1 MKKILFLTLLMII
14 LVSVCLTSCFKPTGS
29 GGTTQPDN
37 DPNANKKSYTVTFDS
52 DGGSS
57 VASQSVVI
65 GKYVTEPSTP
75 IKHGYVFLGW
85 YYGSDKWN
93 FSTPVTGN
101 MTLKAKWTPDP
112 ASCKHADSANDGIC
126 DNCGTAL
133 VLIKFNPENGSP
145 VTYQLVVSGGY
156 ATEPT
161 APTKA
166 NYIFAGWYK
175 GSTKWN
181 FSTPVTS
188 DLNLTAKWEPDL
200 SNCSHKNANEDDY
213 CDICNERLNFSVT
226 YKYGTETLTFSSK
239 YNSYSILDTGFT
251 LPVAEKSHYTF
262 FGWFEDEL
270 LTKQVTSIDVTKG
283 GDITLYAG
291 LAPVEYSITYEL
303 NGGTNASG
311 NPTTYT
317 VSDLPLTL
325 LAPEKEGYTFGGWYT
340 DNTFTQSIEETPI
353 IGDLTP
359 HAKWTEIIIEFKVT
373 YLDHN
378 GNVLATDTLLKS
390 NNDQPLRDHTEFSA
404 LTVAGYTFLSWVN
417 PENESEKYVC
427 IPAGN
432 DTDMVIKA
440 SIKNGATHSIL
451 YYVDGSDTTTETF
464 YEAEGY
470 NNFYIPTTKNGYTFD
485 GWYSDTAYTVKVTAI
500 APNTLED
507 VKLYGRFTP
516 NVYNVSFTVDGAP
529 FNGGFT
535 QYTVSEAGI
544 PLPEIPAK
552 EGYFILG
559 WYTKTGQLMVDNQI
573 AAGTFGDLE
582 LHAEY
587 SKSSYRVTYH
597 LDDGTN
603 AAGNPLSLTVSDL
616 PITLADP
623 TKNGYIFRGWFTD
636 SAYTQIITE
645 LTIYHLGNIDLYAKW
660 EALPFTVTYLDH
672 LGNVLTVDTVYV
684 SQNDQALRSYTEF
697 PALTVEGYKFLNWVN
712 PENESESYLCVPA
725 GHTTDMVVKASIKN
739 EITHNVIYYVDG
751 DRFVSEIFL
760 EVEGFN
766 SFYIPTKGG
775 YTFDGWYTD
784 SACTI
789 DATAIAPGTTED
801 VTLYGKFI
809 PNVYNVS
816 FTIDGAVFNGGF
828 TQYVV
833 SDEDI
838 LLPEIPAKE
847 GYIILGWYT
856 ADDQLMVENKIA
868 AGYYGDLELHAVYKK
883 SSYKITYYLNGGS
896 NDDRNVT
903 EYRYEEIP
911 KLYSAGSKEGYVFAG
926 WYTDASY
933 SGEPIISIEEVANQD
948 VKLFAL
954 WLPYVEEDTSTE
966 TPIIPF

>member
-133 VLIKFNPENGSP
+133 VLIKFNPDNNTS
-145 VTYQLVVSGGY
+145 VTSQIIVSGSC

-161 APTKA
+161 APTKE

-226 YKYGTETLTFSSK
+226 YKYGTETLTFLSK

-262 FGWFEDEL
+262 FGWFEDEF

-303 NGGTNASG
+303 NDGTNASG

-340 DNTFTQSIEETPI
+340 DNTFTQSIEEI
-353 IGDLTP
+353 NLDNIKDLKLY
-359 HAKWTEIIIEFKVT
+359 AKWTEIIIEFKVT

-378 GNVLATDTLLKS
+378 GNVLAVDTLIKSKNDQALRNYTDFPALTDT
-390 NNDQPLRDHTEFSA
+390 
-404 LTVAGYTFLSWVN
+404 GYSFLGWVT
-417 PENESEKYVC
+417 PDNESEKYVR
-427 IPAGN
+427 IPAGH
-432 DTDMVIKA
+432 DTDIVVKA
-440 SIKNGATHSIL
+440 SMKNEIVHHVN
-451 YYVDGSDTTTETF
+451 YYVDGSLF
-464 YEAEGY
+464 
-470 NNFYIPTTKNGYTFD
+470 
-485 GWYSDTAYTVKVTAI
+485 
-500 APNTLED
+500 
-507 VKLYGRFTP
+507 
-516 NVYNVSFTVDGAP
+516 
-529 FNGGFT
+529 
-535 QYTVSEAGI
+535 
-544 PLPEIPAK
+544 
-552 EGYFILG
+552 
-559 WYTKTGQLMVDNQI
+559 
-573 AAGTFGDLE
+573 
-582 LHAEY
+582 
-587 SKSSYRVTYH
+587 
-597 LDDGTN
+597 
-603 AAGNPLSLTVSDL
+603 
-616 PITLADP
+616 
-623 TKNGYIFRGWFTD
+623 
-636 SAYTQIITE
+636 
-645 LTIYHLGNIDLYAKW
+645 
-660 EALPFTVTYLDH
+660 
-672 LGNVLTVDTVYV
+672 
-684 SQNDQALRSYTEF
+684 
-697 PALTVEGYKFLNWVN
+697 
-712 PENESESYLCVPA
+712 ESE
-725 GHTTDMVVKASIKN
+725 T
-739 EITHNVIYYVDG
+739 
-751 DRFVSEIFL
+751 FL

-766 SFYIPTKGG
+766 NFYMPTKVG

-801 VTLYGKFI
+801 VTLYGKYVPI
-809 PNVYNVS
+809 VYNVS
-816 FTIDGAVFNGGF
+816 FTVDGAVFNGGF
-828 TQYVV
+828 TQYII
-833 SDEDI
+833 SAEDI

-903 EYRYEEIP
+903 EYHYGEIP
-911 KLYSAGSKEGYVFAG
+911 KLYSAGYKEGYVFAG

>member
-133 VLIKFNPENGSP
+133 VWIKFNPDNNTS
-145 VTYQLVVSGGY
+145 VTSQIIVSGSC

-161 APTKA
+161 APTKE

-175 GSTKWN
+175 GSTKWI

-226 YKYGTETLTFSSK
+226 YKYGTETLTFLSK

-303 NGGTNASG
+303 NDGTNASG
-311 NPTTYT
+311 NPTSFT

-340 DNTFTQSIEETPI
+340 DNTFTQSIEEI
-353 IGDLTP
+353 NLDNIGNLTLY
-359 HAKWTEIIIEFKVT
+359 AKWTEIIIEFKVT

-378 GNVLATDTLLKS
+378 SNVLAVDTLIKSKNDQALRNYTDFPALTDT
-390 NNDQPLRDHTEFSA
+390 
-404 LTVAGYTFLSWVN
+404 GYSFLGWVN
-417 PENESEKYVC
+417 PDNESEKYVR
-427 IPAGN
+427 IPAGH
-432 DTDMVIKA
+432 DTDIVVKA
-440 SIKNGATHSIL
+440 SMKNEIVHHVN
-451 YYVDGSDTTTETF
+451 YYVDGSLFESETF
-464 YEAEGY
+464 LEVEGF
-470 NNFYIPTTKNGYTFD
+470 NNFYMPTKVGYTFD
-485 GWYSDTAYTVKVTAI
+485 GWYSD
-500 APNTLED
+500 
-507 VKLYGRFTP
+507 
-516 NVYNVSFTVDGAP
+516 
-529 FNGGFT
+529 
-535 QYTVSEAGI
+535 
-544 PLPEIPAK
+544 
-552 EGYFILG
+552 
-559 WYTKTGQLMVDNQI
+559 
-573 AAGTFGDLE
+573 
-582 LHAEY
+582 
-587 SKSSYRVTYH
+587 
-597 LDDGTN
+597 
-603 AAGNPLSLTVSDL
+603 SD
-616 PITLADP
+616 
-623 TKNGYIFRGWFTD
+623 
-636 SAYTQIITE
+636 
-645 LTIYHLGNIDLYAKW
+645 
-660 EALPFTVTYLDH
+660 
-672 LGNVLTVDTVYV
+672 
-684 SQNDQALRSYTEF
+684 
-697 PALTVEGYKFLNWVN
+697 
-712 PENESESYLCVPA
+712 
-725 GHTTDMVVKASIKN
+725 
-739 EITHNVIYYVDG
+739 
-751 DRFVSEIFL
+751 
-760 EVEGFN
+760 
-766 SFYIPTKGG
+766 
-775 YTFDGWYTD
+775 
-784 SACTI
+784 CTI

-801 VTLYGKFI
+801 VTLYGKYI
-809 PNVYNVS
+809 PIVYNVS
-816 FTIDGAVFNGGF
+816 FTVDGAVFNGGF
-828 TQYVV
+828 TQYII
-833 SDEDI
+833 SAEDI

-903 EYRYEEIP
+903 EYRYGEIP
-911 KLYSAGSKEGYVFAG
+911 KLYSAGYKEGYVFAG

-933 SGEPIISIEEVANQD
+933 SGEPIISIDEVANQD